1 MFNTNTE
8 HPLIARQQTYM
19 LDRKLVSIS
28 SEDRDQCQ
36 WKNRAHFEI
45 TLPQQLLN
53 VETIRLVE
61 CNFPSNNYTFKNNYF
76 NTKFLFSVGI
86 SGPFEVTIT
95 EGFYTPRQLAN
106 ELTNK
111 LNSSSGTT
119 NFIVV
124 YNEVTQKLQFGNKS
138 EEFELLFDAVIE
150 YDVKC
155 SQGGSQYWLSNASS
169 KGASTPLCQDGK
181 WGLPYYLGFEKQV
194 YKSIPKIIPLSVP
207 PQTDPSFLNLTYLN
221 SGDPNYNWLS
231 SSSGQFINAPN
242 KINVIGE
249 TNFYM
254 ELDKCNQADELKAY
268 PHNTNGLTNNT
279 YNGMV
284 NSFFAKIPILGC
296 PNTQYFDSRNGL
308 IQNLTTFFPP
318 LERLSKIKVKFR
330 YHDGMLVD
338 FSNDFSFT
346 LAFDCYRDEMAR
358 TLSLRTPS
366 QYRL

>member
-76 NTKFLFSVGI
+76 NTKFLFTVGT
-86 SGPFEVTIT
+86 SGTLELTIE
-95 EGFYTPRQLAN
+95 EGFYTPKQLAN

-111 LNSSSGTT
+111 LNSASGAGYD

-124 YNEVTQKLQFGNKS
+124 YNEVTQKLQFGNKVDA
-138 EEFELLFDAVIE
+138 FELLFDAVIE

-155 SQGGSQYWLSNASS
+155 SQGGSQYWVSNTSS
-169 KGASTPLCQDGK
+169 KGATTPLCQDGK

-194 YKSIPKIIPLSVP
+194 YSSLPIADPLK
-207 PQTDPSFLNLTYLN
+207 LTYLK

-231 SSSGQFINAPN
+231 TGYFINAPN

-330 YHDGMLVD
+330 YHDGTLVD

-346 LAFDCYRDEMAR
+346 LAFDSYRDEIAR
-358 TLSLRTPS
+358 TLSLRTPA

>member
-1 MFNTNTE
+1 MFNNT
-8 HPLIARQQTYM
+8 HSDHQLIQRQQTYM
-19 LDRKLVSIS
+19 LDRKLVSVC

-61 CNFPSNNYTFKNNYF
+61 CNFPSNNYTFKNSYYNTQILFKIASWPNYIM
-76 NTKFLFSVGI
+76 L
-86 SGPFEVTIT
+86 TIN
-95 EGFYTPRQLAN
+95 EGFYTPRQLAL
-106 ELTNK
+106 ELRNK
-111 LNSSSGTT
+111 LNYYTAVQTNASYN

-124 YNEVTQKLQFGNKS
+124 YNEVTHKLQFGNKL
-138 EEFELLFDAVIE
+138 EAFELNFDAVIS
-150 YDVKC
+150 YDVSC
-155 SQGGSQYWLSNASS
+155 AQPT
-169 KGASTPLCQDGK
+169 TPVCQNGK
-181 WGLPYYLGFEKQV
+181 WGLPYYLGFEKKTYSSSEIVNTQAT
-194 YKSIPKIIPLSVP
+194 PLS
-207 PQTDPSFLNLTYLN
+207 DPSFNNLTYFNISDTTNYYWLGT
-221 SGDPNYNWLS
+221 SGTYY
-231 SSSGQFINAPN
+231 FCNAPN

-254 ELDKCNQADELKAY
+254 ELDKCNQADELKPY
-268 PHNTNGLTNNT
+268 PLNTNGTFNNS
-279 YNGMV
+279 YNGTV

-330 YHDGMLVD
+330 YHDGTLVD

-346 LAFDCYRDEMAR
+346 LAFDSYRDEMAR
-358 TLSLRTPS
+358 TLSLRTPA
-366 QYRL
+366 QYKL

>member
-19 LDRKLVSIS
+19 LDRKLISVS

-76 NTKFLFSVGI
+76 NTKFLFSVNG
-86 SGPFEVTIT
+86 SSPKELTIT
-95 EGFYTPRQLAN
+95 EGFYTPTQLAN

-111 LNSSSGTT
+111 LNYYTGSSYTE
-119 NFIVV
+119 FIVV
-124 YNEVTQKLQFGNKS
+124 YNEVTQKFQFGNKTD
-138 EEFELLFDAVIE
+138 EFELLFDAIID
-150 YDVKC
+150 YNIKC
-155 SQGGSQYWLSNASS
+155 SQGGSQYWVSNSTS
-169 KGASTPLCQDGK
+169 KGATAPLCQDGK
-181 WGLPYYLGFEKQV
+181 WGLPYYLGFEKKK
-194 YKSIPKIIPLSVP
+194 YSSLNII
-207 PQTDPSFLNLTYLN
+207 TDSSSFIKLTYLN
-221 SGDPNYNWLS
+221 VTDPNYNWLTT
-231 SSSGQFINAPN
+231 GYFINAPN
-242 KINVIGE
+242 QVNVIGE

-254 ELDKCNQADELKAY
+254 ELDKYNQADELKPY

-279 YNGMV
+279 YNGIV
-284 NSFFAKIPILGC
+284 NSFFAKIPILGST
-296 PNTQYFDSRNGL
+296 NTQYFNSRNDL
-308 IQNLTTFFPP
+308 LQNLTTFFPP
-318 LERLSKIKVKFR
+318 LERVSKIRVKFR
-330 YHDGMLVD
+330 YHDGTLVD

-358 TLSLRTPS
+358 ALCLRTPA

>member
-1 MFNTNTE
+1 M
-8 HPLIARQQTYM
+8 
-19 LDRKLVSIS
+19 
-28 SEDRDQCQ
+28 
-36 WKNRAHFEI
+36 
-45 TLPQQLLN
+45 
-53 VETIRLVE
+53 
-61 CNFPSNNYTFKNNYF
+61 
-76 NTKFLFSVGI
+76 
-86 SGPFEVTIT
+86 
-95 EGFYTPRQLAN
+95 
-106 ELTNK
+106 
-111 LNSSSGTT
+111 
-119 NFIVV
+119 
-124 YNEVTQKLQFGNKS
+124 YNEVTQKLQFGNKTH
-138 EEFELLFDAVIE
+138 EFELLFDAVIE

-155 SQGGSQYWLSNASS
+155 SQGGSQYWLSNATS
-169 KGASTPLCQDGK
+169 KGATTPLCQDGK
-181 WGLPYYLGFEKQV
+181 WGLPYYLGFEKQK
-194 YKSIPKIIPLSVP
+194 YYSLPI
-207 PQTDPSFLNLTYLN
+207 TDPSFLKLTYLN
-221 SGDPNYNWLS
+221 IADPNYNWLS
-231 SSSGQFINAPN
+231 TGYFINAPN

-268 PHNTNGLTNNT
+268 PHNTNGSTNNT

-330 YHDGMLVD
+330 YHDGTLVD

-358 TLSLRTPS
+358 TLSLRTPA